1 MSKIRI
7 NELAR
12 ELEVK
17 PNVILDVLPELGF
30 HEKKTHSSSLDDD
43 VALAVRRRLAPH
55 AAENGFA
62 ATEAEPSAAPPPA
75 EHEPEQPALE
85 LPPAS
90 APEAHIGVEPAPV
103 PAPPPAEA
111 AKEGVETAAPAK
123 SVPPI
128 RPPLAGGPPLTPPL
142 M

>member
-1 MSKIRI
+1 MIQTGDPIDMSKIRI

-62 ATEAEPSAAPPPA
+62 VAEAEPPAFAPPA
-75 EHEPEQPALE
+75 EHEPEQPEQE
-85 LPPAS
+85 LPLVS
-90 APEAHIGVEPAPV
+90 APGAPVGVEPAPV
-103 PAPPPAEA
+103 PAPAPPPAEA
-111 AKEGVETAAPAK
+111 E
-123 SVPPI
+123 
-128 RPPLAGGPPLTPPL
+128 
-142 M
+142 